1 MSEDAKNLHGLS
13 APDPLPD
20 PEQHPDPDRL
30 YAYQAGEL
38 TPEEDLEIQEHLAL
52 CGHCTEL
59 LLDDERF
66 MAPPAQE
73 EAGLS
78 EFERAAGWRQ
88 LRARLDQDGFFTRG
102 RRHWRRSRIAAAAV
116 FVLAVLGLSIYS
128 LTRQAEPERFQSLDP
143 LNSTRGGPSEVD
155 EVKPPVTLLLR
166 PAETPLAEY
175 RAEIRDLQGQIV
187 KTFSGLRQNSRFDVE
202 LPLHRGDLSPGE
214 YRLRLRGLR
223 NGRLVEKAADYR
235 FRIVQAE

>member
-1 MSEDAKNLHGLS
+1 MSEDARNLHGFS
-13 APDPLPD
+13 SPDPLPD

-30 YAYQAGEL
+30 YAYQVDEL

-59 LLDDERF
+59 LLDDQRF
-66 MAPPAQE
+66 TAPPTQE
-73 EAGLS
+73 EAGFS

-102 RRHWRRSRIAAAAV
+102 RRRWWRSRIATVAAV
-116 FVLAVLGLSIYS
+116 FVLAILGVSIY
-128 LTRQAEPERFQSLDP
+128 LTHQAEPERFQTLNP

-175 RAEIRDLQGQIV
+175 RAEIRDLQGRLV
-187 KTFSGLRQNSRFDVE
+187 KTSLGLRQNSRTEVE
-202 LPLHRGDLSPGE
+202 LPLDRGELPRGE
-214 YRLRLRGLR
+214 YLLKLQGLR
-223 NGRLVEKAADYR
+223 NGRLEKVADYR